1 MRKLGA
7 ELGVEA
13 MSLYNHVANKD
24 DLLGAV
30 ADLLYEQILT
40 EYGVPS
46 GNWQAQARVMAASY
60 VSVATAPSH
69 AFPLLLNRPPVGEG
83 GLRFMD
89 RIVTIFD
96 DVTDDLHIAA
106 LAFSVVANWVVGTL
120 VQREDPNAELE
131 PPSEAGFERVA
142 AFRAELVNGMT
153 DEERFSE
160 GLETVLAGV
169 EARYFST

>member
-1 MRKLGA
+1 
-7 ELGVEA
+7 
-13 MSLYNHVANKD
+13 
-24 DLLGAV
+24 
-30 ADLLYEQILT
+30 
-40 EYGVPS
+40 
-46 GNWQAQARVMAASY
+46 
-60 VSVATAPSH
+60 
-69 AFPLLLNRPPVGEG
+69 
-83 GLRFMD
+83 MD

-120 VQREDPNAELE
+120 VQREDLNAELE